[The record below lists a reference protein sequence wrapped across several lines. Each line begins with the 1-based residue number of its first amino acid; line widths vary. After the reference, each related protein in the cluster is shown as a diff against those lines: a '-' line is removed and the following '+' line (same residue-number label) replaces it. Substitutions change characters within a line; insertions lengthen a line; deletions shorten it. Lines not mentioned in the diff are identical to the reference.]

1 MQNTNTQNAPERGLN
16 LKYDGDLQISVATS
30 RMSIDWKPRIT
41 KWSDFIRRQQKVTR
55 TGETVAEYKKM
66 TKARQS
72 EVKDVGGYVGGLI
85 KGGRRKAQN
94 VAQRSMLT
102 LDLDFAPRGFWDELT
117 MLHDYAAI
125 VYSTHSHTPE
135 KPRLRLVIPLDRPI
149 LADEYEAIARKV
161 AASFNIDYFDD
172 TTYQP
177 ERLMFNASCPADG
190 EYICEYQD
198 GPWLS
203 PDKVLSE
210 YTDWRDITE
219 WPESSRSKGIKE
231 RSAKKQGDPLTKP
244 GIIGAFCRAYSIEEA
259 IDTFLSD
266 VYEPSKTKP
275 HRYTYK
281 GGTSADGLV
290 IYDNVFAYSYH
301 STDPTSG
308 ELCNAFDLVRLHL
321 YGPEDEGVKP
331 GTPATRMPSYM
342 RMADFIK
349 DDKVVIAELSAER
362 EEQLKEDFGELA
374 VAKDDSWKSQL
385 AYNSNGTLKQS
396 IDNAVITLSNDPLL
410 AGKVRLN
417 EFSQRYEI
425 TGDLPWANTAEYWND
440 DNQACLYHYLEK
452 YRGLTSKANIDTAF
466 VVSLQSHRYHP
477 IKDYFDGLVWDGQ
490 PRLDTMITDYIGT
503 YEDNAYTRAITR
515 KTVVAAVKRIY
526 EPGAKFDYV
535 LVLQGDQ
542 GIGKTSILR
551 QLAGK
556 YVQETFSSFDGK
568 EAVEQLTGYLIV
580 ELSELTALRRSEME
594 SAKSFI
600 TRTEDSYRKPYDRN
614 TTRMPRQCVF
624 VATTNEDSF
633 INDPTGGRRWW
644 ILKCGGEPRVKGG
657 WQALTPNV
665 RDQIWAEAVAKYK
678 AGEKIYLD
686 DQETIEIAKQKQRGA
701 TQTSD
706 KMGLVEQYLNTLLPV
721 GWDDMGLDERRRF
734 LNGELLDD
742 TGAPLVGTIPRTQV
756 SNIEIW
762 AECFEESPTKIPFR
776 DSLEIKGIMSMIP
789 GWPRADQKTRIALYG
804 PQYMY
809 VRSKNE

>member
-1 MQNTNTQNAPERGLN
+1 MQDTSKKQAPDQGLS
-16 LKYDGDLQISVATS
+16 LKYDGDLQISVANS
-30 RMSIDWKPRIT
+30 RMSTAWRPRIV
-41 KWSDFIRRQQKVTR
+41 KWSDFILRQQRVTR
-55 TGETVAEYKKM
+55 TGETAAEYSKM
-66 TKARQS
+66 SKARQS
-72 EVKDVGGYVGGLI
+72 EVKDVGGYVGGLL

-94 VAQRSMLT
+94 VAQRSLLT
-102 LDLDFAPRGFWDELT
+102 LDLDFAPKGFWDELT
-117 MLHDYAAI
+117 MLHDYAAM
-125 VYSTHSHTPE
+125 VYSTHSHTPD
-135 KPRLRLVIPLDRPI
+135 KPRLRLVIPLAQPVKP
-149 LADEYEAIARKV
+149 DEYEAIARKV

-177 ERLMFNASCPADG
+177 ERLMFNASCPADV

-203 PDKVLSE
+203 PDAVLAE
-210 YTDWRDITE
+210 YSDWRDITE
-219 WPESSRSKGIKE
+219 WPESSRSQGIKE

-244 GIIGAFCRAYSIEEA
+244 GIIGAFCRAYPIEEA

-275 HRYTYK
+275 HRYTYR

-290 IYDNVFAYSYH
+290 IYDDVFAYSYH

-321 YGPEDEGVKP
+321 YGLEDEGVKP

-349 DDKVVIAELSAER
+349 DDKAVIAELSAER
-362 EEQLKEDFGELA
+362 EAQIKEDFGEVKA
-374 VAKDDSWKSQL
+374 EDTSWQSKL
-385 AYNSNGTLKQS
+385 AYNSNGGLKQS
-396 IDNAVITLSNDPLL
+396 IDNVVITLKNDPLL
-410 AGKVRLN
+410 AGKARLN
-417 EFSQRYEI
+417 DFAMRCEI
-425 TGDLPWANTAEYWND
+425 AGDLPWPSEGDYWD
-440 DNQACLYHYLEK
+440 DEDQACLYHYLEK
-452 YRGLTSKANIDTAF
+452 YRGLTSRANIDIGF
-466 VVSLQSHRYHP
+466 KVSLQDHRYNP
-477 IKDYFDGLVWDGQ
+477 VKFYLEGLRWDGK
-490 PRLDTMITDYIGT
+490 PRLDTVITDYIGT

-515 KTVVAAVKRIY
+515 KTLVAAVKRVF

-535 LVLQGDQ
+535 LVLQGGQ
-542 GIGKTSILR
+542 GIGKTATVR

-556 YVQETFSSFDGK
+556 YVQESFTSFDGK
-568 EAVEQLTGYLIV
+568 EAVEQLIGFWII
-580 ELSELTALRRSEME
+580 ELSELTALRRSQME

-600 TRTEDSYRKPYDRN
+600 TRTVDSYRKPYDRS
-614 TTRMPRQCVF
+614 TSILPRQCIF
-624 VATTNEDSF
+624 IATTNDDSF

-644 ILKCGGEPRVKGG
+644 VLGCKKDPRIEGG
-657 WQALTPNV
+657 WEALTPDV
-665 RDQIWAEAVAKYK
+665 RDQIWAEAVYRYK
-678 AGEKIYLD
+678 QGEKVYLD
-686 DQETIEIAKQKQRGA
+686 DPEVIEMATQKQRGA

-742 TGAPLVGTIPRTQV
+742 TGVPLVGTIPRTQV

-762 AECFEESPTKIPFR
+762 AECFEESPTRIPFR

-789 GWPRADQKTRIALYG
+789 GWPRDDKKKKIRLYG
-804 PQYMY
+804 AQYVY
-809 VRSKNE
+809 KRIKNE